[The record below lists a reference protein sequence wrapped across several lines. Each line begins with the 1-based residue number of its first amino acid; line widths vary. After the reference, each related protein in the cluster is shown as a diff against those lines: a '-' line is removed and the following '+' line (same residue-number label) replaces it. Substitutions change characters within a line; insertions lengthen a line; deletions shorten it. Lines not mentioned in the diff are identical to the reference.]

1 MARGLPQ
8 YVTCRE
14 CGGPKGWPTHGL
26 CRKCSGGRRR
36 YVWTAERDRLV
47 REAWRLG
54 TTKPRLTEAISFAV
68 RQIGFPRHIV
78 RFRAAFLGLCQDTRG
93 PWTREEREFVGEH
106 AGTRTAKWMGKH
118 LKRSTQSVQSF
129 MNYSSISR
137 RVLEGYS
144 LQEVVALMGV
154 SFPTAQRWLQL
165 GLVTARDGRVTEESL
180 RLFVFRHPELYT
192 LRKVDEHWF
201 KPLVFA
207 SAAVYRGR
215 REIAQKGFVPPAA
228 MPVSSVKQE
237 VAEFQSGASA

>member
-1 MARGLPQ
+1 MGRGLADARAVPQVQRRPQALCVDCGERPPGARGVAARHHQAEADRGHQLRGAPDRVSAAHCALPRG
-8 YVTCRE
+8 V
-14 CGGPKGWPTHGL
+14 PGL
-26 CRKCSGGRRR
+26 
-36 YVWTAERDRLV
+36 V
-47 REAWRLG
+47 
-54 TTKPRLTEAISFAV
+54 
-68 RQIGFPRHIV
+68 
-78 RFRAAFLGLCQDTRG
+78 QDTRR
-93 PWTREEREFVGEH
+93 PWTPEEREFVGEH

-118 LKRSTQSVQSF
+118 LERSTQSVQSF

-165 GLVTARDGRVTEESL
+165 GLVTARDGRVTES
-180 RLFVFRHPELYT
+180 RCGCSS
-192 LRKVDEHWF
+192 
-201 KPLVFA
+201 
-207 SAAVYRGR
+207 SAIRSCIPCARSTSTGLSRWCSPAPPSIAV